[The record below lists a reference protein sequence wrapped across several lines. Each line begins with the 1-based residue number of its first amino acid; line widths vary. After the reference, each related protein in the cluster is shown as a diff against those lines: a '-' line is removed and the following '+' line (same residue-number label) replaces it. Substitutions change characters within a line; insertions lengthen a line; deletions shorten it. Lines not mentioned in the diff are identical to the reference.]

1 MENTNGSVLCQYKV
15 QYGIYRHKNQL
26 FKGSAAVNSK
36 VEPAVPS
43 ALQITRFQIRLL
55 HLLQR

>member
-1 MENTNGSVLCQYKV
+1 MENTNGSVLIQYKV
-15 QYGIYRHKNQL
+15 QYGMYRHKNQI
-26 FKGSAAVNSK
+26 FKGFAAVNSK

-43 ALQITRFQIRLL
+43 ALQITRFQTRML